1 MAEKM
6 HWSAEPSSYRMSRE
20 HDDIWAL
27 VYDPTPGGR
36 KNDDGI
42 TTYSMRFPALVLSEY
57 VQGPGKV
64 AADLARKLNTHDKL
78 VKALTMIDALDPED
92 HVYGC
97 SADALRGLVIQM
109 GQQARTALASLQTQ
123 EEGE

>member
-1 MAEKM
+1 MAEKK

-36 KNDDGI
+36 KNDDGT

-57 VQGPGKV
+57 VAEPEKV
-64 AADLARKLNTHDKL
+64 ASDLARSLNTHDKL
-78 VKALTMIDALDPED
+78 VEALEAIASVDDDGFTSDGHER
-92 HVYGC
+92 C
-97 SADALRGLVIQM
+97 SEAASR
-109 GQQARTALASLQTQ
+109 ALASLQTQ
-123 EEGE
+123 EEGR

>member
-36 KNDDGI
+36 KNEDG
-42 TTYSMRFPALVLSEY
+42 TTSYSMRFPALVLVEY
-57 VQGPGKV
+57 VEGPEKV
-64 AADLARKLNTHDKL
+64 ASDLARRLNSHDRMA
-78 VKALTMIDALDPED
+78 KALTLIDALDPED

-109 GQQARTALASLQTQ
+109 GQYARAALAARSGQSA
-123 EEGE
+123 